1 MNQKEV
7 LQYAF
12 IKSLPVLCSYIF
24 LGIAYGILMEEAGF
38 PWYATMFASVIVY
51 TGAFQFVL
59 TTLMV
64 AGASLVTV
72 AVTAFLVNSR
82 QTFYALTFMDDF
94 NKMGRFKPF
103 MIFSLTDETYA
114 VNCSL
119 KMPETTAEADN
130 FREAPEASKNSIAFH
145 MLSDIDRRRVM
156 RLLAVYCWLYWIAGS
171 VAGALI
177 GQLIP
182 FSMEGIDF
190 CMTALFI
197 IIFINQWE
205 KSKNH
210 FAALTGLAVAI
221 VCLLLFGEGRFMLP
235 ALIIVSAILVF
246 YNSKTAGRAKE

>member
-1 MNQKEV
+1 MSKKEV
-7 LQYAF
+7 LKYAF

-38 PWYATMFASVIVY
+38 SWYVTMFASVVVY

-59 TTLMV
+59 TTLMA
-64 AGASLVTV
+64 AGASILTV

-94 NKMGRFKPF
+94 NQMGRFKPF
-103 MIFSLTDETYA
+103 MIFSLTDESYA

-119 KMPETTAEADN
+119 EMPDESGRTGFSSE
-130 FREAPEASKNSIAFH
+130 
-145 MLSDIDRRRVM
+145 LSDTDRRRIM
-156 RLLAVYCWLYWIAGS
+156 RPLAVFCWLYWIAGS
-171 VAGALI
+171 VMGALI

-197 IIFINQWE
+197 VIFINQWE
-205 KSKNH
+205 KSRNH
-210 FAALTGLAVAI
+210 TAALTGIAVAI
-221 VCLLLFGEGRFMLP
+221 ICLLIFGEARFMLP

>member
-24 LGIAYGILMEEAGF
+24 LGMAYGILMEEAGF
-38 PWYATMFASVIVY
+38 PWFATLLASVIVY
-51 TGAFQFVL
+51 TGAFQFML
-59 TTLMV
+59 TSLMA
-64 AGASLVTV
+64 AGASIVTI
-72 AVTAFLVNSR
+72 AVTCFLINSR

-94 NKMGRFKPF
+94 NQTGRFKPF

-119 KMPETTAEADN
+119 EQEGNEK
-130 FREAPEASKNSIAFH
+130 
-145 MLSDIDRRRVM
+145 RRIM
-156 RLLAVYCWLYWIAGS
+156 CPLAVYCWLYWIAGS
-171 VAGALI
+171 VAGALV

-190 CMTALFI
+190 CMTALFV

-205 KSKNH
+205 KTKKH
-210 FAALTGLAVAI
+210 TAALVGLGVGI
-221 VCLLLFGEGRFMLP
+221 VCLLVFGESRFMLP
-235 ALIIVSAILVF
+235 ALILVSAILVF
-246 YNSKTAGRAKE
+246 YNSRFSRRKEEGTVGSE

>member
-59 TTLMV
+59 TTLMA

-82 QTFYALTFMDDF
+82 QTFYALTYMDDF
-94 NKMGRFKPF
+94 NKTGRFKPF

-114 VNCSL
+114 VNTSL
-119 KMPETTAEADN
+119 KMENATAQT
-130 FREAPEASKNSIAFH
+130 
-145 MLSDIDRRRVM
+145 LSDTDRRRVM
-156 RLLAVYCWLYWIAGS
+156 RPLAVYCWLYWIAGS

-246 YNSKTAGRAKE
+246 YNSKTAGRTEEGKTAGRAKE